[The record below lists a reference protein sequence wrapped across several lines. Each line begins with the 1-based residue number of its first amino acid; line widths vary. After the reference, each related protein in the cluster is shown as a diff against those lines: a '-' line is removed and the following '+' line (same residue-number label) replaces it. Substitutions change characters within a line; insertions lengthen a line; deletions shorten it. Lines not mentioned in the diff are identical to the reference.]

1 MASSWILR
9 NGATDVAPIEYEHA
23 AAVATDDTLDTV
35 WLTLTPDELIEIAP
49 RLGFHS
55 QALEDATKAT
65 DGLSESAQRTRIT
78 RFEAYVFLTLF
89 SSSLDPPSG
98 ELSLTAI
105 PVFVSPKYVVMVNPT
120 EPYSSEE
127 LLARW
132 RADPSLLQY
141 GVPTLLYCLLDLIVD
156 SHLRTVD
163 SLTDAVDE
171 MEEDLFSTAS
181 DAASDPRDSQ
191 LRSFTN
197 RKSLVRLRRVTQPM
211 RELITGAMRHEDN
224 DATPVPPPLMPY
236 YQDLYDHV
244 LRVADSIEGLRD
256 LITTIYETRLA
267 LYDHTL
273 NTVTRQLAAWA
284 AIIAVPTAVTGFY
297 GQNIPY
303 PGFGRSSG
311 YISSTVLWI
320 SISVLLYV
328 MFRKRKWL

>member
-1 MASSWILR
+1 MATAWVLR
-9 NGATDVAPIEYEHA
+9 DGGTEVESIDFGQAFE
-23 AAVATDDTLDTV
+23 VATDTTSDAV
-35 WLTLTPDELIEIAP
+35 WMELTPQELLEVAP
-49 RLGFHS
+49 RMGFHS
-55 QALEDATKAT
+55 QALEDASKAAN
-65 DGLSESAQRTRIT
+65 GLSESAQRTRMT
-78 RFEAYVFLTLF
+78 RFESHVFVYLF
-89 SSSLDPPSG
+89 RASLDSSTG

-105 PVFVSPKYVVMVNPT
+105 PAFVSPKYVVVVDRSQ
-120 EPYSSEE
+120 PYSSDE

-132 RADPSLLQY
+132 RENPSLLQY
-141 GVPTLLYCLLDLIVD
+141 GVPALLYCLLDLVVD

-163 SLTDAVDE
+163 ALTDAVDE

-181 DAASDPRDSQ
+181 NAASDPRDSQ

-211 RELITGAMRHEDN
+211 RELITGTMRHEDN

-267 LYDHTL
+267 LYDHAL

-303 PGFGRSSG
+303 PGFGRTSG
-311 YISSTVLWI
+311 YITSTVLWLTT
-320 SISVLLYV
+320 SVLLYV

>member
-1 MASSWILR
+1 MATAWVLR
-9 NGATDVAPIEYEHA
+9 GGGSEVEPINFAQAFE
-23 AAVATDDTLDTV
+23 VATDSTPDAV
-35 WLTLTPDELIEIAP
+35 WMELTPQELLEVAP

-55 QALEDATKAT
+55 QALEDASKAAN
-65 DGLSESAQRTRIT
+65 GLSESAQRTRIT
-78 RFEAYVFLTLF
+78 RFESHVFLYLF
-89 SSSLDPPSG
+89 SSALNSSSG

-105 PVFVSPKYVVMVNPT
+105 PAFVSPKYVVVVNHAQ
-120 EPYSSEE
+120 PYSSEE

-132 RADPSLLQY
+132 HENPSLLQY

-156 SHLRTVD
+156 SHLHTVD
-163 SLTDAVDE
+163 ALTDAVDE
-171 MEEDLFSTAS
+171 MEEDLFSTAT
-181 DAASDPRDSQ
+181 DAAGDPRDAQ

-211 RELITGAMRHEDN
+211 RELITGAMRHEEN

-267 LYDHTL
+267 LYDHAL

-303 PGFGRSSG
+303 PGFGRTSG
-311 YISSTVLWI
+311 YITSTALWVSI
-320 SISVLLYV
+320 SILLYV